1 MYPIFDVVSGHY
13 MSDVKDFGIWV
24 VAYKH
29 RVRGGWKKQER
40 VNGRIYRER
49 NTRQ

>member
-1 MYPIFDVVSGHY
+1 MYPRFGVFDIVSGHY

-29 RVRGGWKKQER
+29 RVRGGWKR
-40 VNGRIYRER
+40 
-49 NTRQ
+49 